1 MTAHTALGL
10 RHSYMPLGL
19 FVSGGPFGEYL
30 YMCTFQKHKSGI
42 FLRKLNMDS
51 CRVLLLLLLSSMRSA
66 DSTTSGFLDDVS
78 SSDVQAVKIR
88 LSEEKSKRLLLQ
100 NDIEALMLR
109 LEELERKT
117 ESKSL

>member
-1 MTAHTALGL
+1 M
-10 RHSYMPLGL
+10 
-19 FVSGGPFGEYL
+19 VS
-30 YMCTFQKHKSGI
+30 C
-42 FLRKLNMDS
+42 N
-51 CRVLLLLLLSSMRSA
+51 VLLLLFLSLMRSA
-66 DSTTSGFLDDVS
+66 DSSKSGSLDDVS

-117 ESKSL
+117 ESKLLYM